1 MQLNYIVWV
10 LLAMQGIFSVTTT
23 GFVPA
28 PSCCTE
34 TSSNKVRVTEIVRYI
49 LQEKP
54 LCPIKAV

>member
-1 MQLNYIVWV
+1 
-10 LLAMQGIFSVTTT
+10 

-34 TSSNKVRVTEIVRYI
+34 TSTSRVNVTEIVRYI

-54 LCPIKAV
+54 LCPIKAVRQVSFEEWQNIML